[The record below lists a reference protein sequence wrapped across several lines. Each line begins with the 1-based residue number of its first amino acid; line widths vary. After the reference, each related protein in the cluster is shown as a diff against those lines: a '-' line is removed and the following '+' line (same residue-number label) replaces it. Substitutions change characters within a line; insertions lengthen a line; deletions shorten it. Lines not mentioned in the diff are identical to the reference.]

1 MNAFS
6 SLFLLLAFGMAN
18 SVVGRD
24 VFCLTETE
32 CKQRQKVLGLK
43 TFKSGRY
50 GDMGYGCFSK
60 HSTLYW
66 SVAGTYK
73 QQSTMDLGTTVKKRV
88 MCVEE
93 EISTKEPTNEPTAA
107 ETPAAFDDNTI
118 DENEDGTG
126 TTPETTARDPTDND
140 TKTSQITA
148 TKNEVAIHSTPTE
161 SNDTV
166 DHDTTS
172 QEREADETAQY
183 LLDSVDTNFPS
194 HETEV
199 VEDIAEEAS
208 EGETAQHSLDSEEM
222 NYPAQHSLDS
232 EVTNFPSHETE
243 VVEDIAEEAS
253 EGETAQH
260 SLDSEGTNYPL
271 HETEVVE
278 DNAEEASE
286 GETAQHSL
294 DSVDTNYP
302 SHETEVVEDIAEEA
316 SEGETAQHSL
326 DSEDTN
332 YPSHET
338 EVVVEDIAE
347 ETSEGV
353 VVEAYL
359 TKTEQIDVSARL
371 LQIGVAVFAVG
382 LLLVAAFIH
391 RSRERKRQR
400 TNSVKRQSKPDSIEI
415 ERGSLDD
422 LPQNTIEVFDAKSE
436 DIDDVGCWTPANFNQ
451 KSQSS
456 ATSFGE
462 NSTVGLWR
470 SLGITSSYTSSYREE
485 ESESAA
491 TSLEDSSSVNLW
503 RSLGITS
510 SYTSTYKEGESQ
522 SAASSGD
529 SSSFSLWR
537 SLGITSTNND
547 EESNETSQMTN
558 T

>member
-93 EISTKEPTNEPTAA
+93 EISTKAPTNEPTAA

-278 DNAEEASE
+278 DN
-286 GETAQHSL
+286 
-294 DSVDTNYP
+294 
-302 SHETEVVEDIAEEA
+302 AEEA